1 MRLPH
6 ALAPG
11 VSAAA
16 ALVLLTGCGGD
27 SEESAAST
35 TSAAGSSSAAAG
47 SSTPG
52 SGSDA
57 GSSAGSSDEDVQA
70 FCSQAETVFTE
81 LNTTFEGASDPA
93 QLPALL
99 QQATDAFESVDP
111 PAEVEEAWTTFSASL
126 GDLADSAGSNDL
138 TTPEG
143 LAEFQQQYEATTT
156 ETAAAQ
162 GEVEQ
167 YVTTNCPG
175 AAASPTS

>member
-6 ALAPG
+6 ALASG

-47 SSTPG
+47 SSTPESG
-52 SGSDA
+52 SGT
-57 GSSAGSSDEDVQA
+57 GSSDEDVQA

-81 LNTTFEGASDPA
+81 LNTAFEGASDPA

-126 GDLADSAGSNDL
+126 GDLADSAGSSDL

-156 ETAAAQ
+156 ETVAAQ